1 MSEKP
6 KRQVH
11 RVWDEAERRRHGQQI
26 RERFAREREER
37 IREAKSAI
45 EEMLDQG
52 TTISQNEV
60 ARRTGISVGFINKH
74 LRSAIEKAKKQQK
87 EAAQKPCTTRSL
99 STLEKEVERLTLTN
113 RCLREQLSE
122 QKQMNKALLA
132 QVARVVDLE
141 DEVERLRIQNRELLA
156 YWQTSQ
162 EKVVNLSAQKTVNKT
177 INKQPSSVEKKV
189 SDTEPESQNTQPTD
203 QLSFSERVETELAE
217 LGIALNSTLKRK
229 IKSKPEQVIL
239 NAIEALKQA
248 WGNGTVIQS
257 PGGWLAEAIES
268 EWVKNESLQPT
279 PNCQF
284 EVKSNVP
291 KLELEPGEE
300 LASPEDLKALRSMFK
315 NSND

>member
-52 TTISQNEV
+52 ITISQNEV
-60 ARRTGISVGFINKH
+60 ARRTGMSVGFINKH
-74 LRSAIEKAKKQQK
+74 LRSAIEKAKKEQK
-87 EAAQKPCTTRSL
+87 EAAQKPRTTRSL
-99 STLEKEVERLTLTN
+99 TTLEKEVERLTLTN
-113 RCLREQLSE
+113 RRLREQLSE
-122 QKQMNKALLA
+122 QKQRNKVLLA

-141 DEVERLRIQNRELLA
+141 DDLERLRIQNRELLA

-162 EKVVNLSAQKTVNKT
+162 EKVVNLPAQKTVNKT
-177 INKQPSSVEKKV
+177 INQQPNSVEKKV
-189 SDTEPESQNTQPTD
+189 SDTERQNTRPTD
-203 QLSFSERVETELAE
+203 QLSFSKRVVTELAE

-229 IKSKPEQVIL
+229 LKSKPEQIIL

-248 WGNGTVIQS
+248 LERGAVIHS

-279 PNCQF
+279 PNHQS
-284 EVKSNVP
+284 EVKASASQP
-291 KLELEPGEE
+291 ALEAEEE
-300 LASPEDLKALRSMFK
+300 LASPEDLKALSSIFK
-315 NSND
+315 NSDD

>member
-1 MSEKP
+1 MSKKP

-52 TTISQNEV
+52 ITISQNEV

-87 EAAQKPCTTRSL
+87 QAAQKPRTTRSL
-99 STLEKEVERLTLTN
+99 TTLEKELERLTLTN
-113 RCLREQLSE
+113 RRLREKLSE
-122 QKQMNKALLA
+122 QKQRNKALLA
-132 QVARVVDLE
+132 QVAQVVDLE

-162 EKVVNLSAQKTVNKT
+162 EKVVNLPSQKKVNQP
-177 INKQPSSVEKKV
+177 INKQPNSVEKKV
-189 SDTEPESQNTQPTD
+189 SDTERQNTRPTN
-203 QLSFSERVETELAE
+203 QLSFSKRVVTELAE

-229 IKSKPEQVIL
+229 LKSKPEQVIL

-248 WGNGTVIQS
+248 LESGAVIHS
-257 PGGWLAEAIES
+257 PGGWLAEAIDS
-268 EWVKNESLQPT
+268 EWVKNESLEPASNSQS
-279 PNCQF
+279 
-284 EVKSNVP
+284 EVKSSTP
-291 KLELEPGEE
+291 QPELESEEE
-300 LASPEDLKALRSMFK
+300 LASPEDLKALISMLK
-315 NSND
+315 NADD

>member
-52 TTISQNEV
+52 ITISQNEV

-74 LRSAIEKAKKQQK
+74 LRLAIEKAKKQQR
-87 EAAQKPCTTRSL
+87 EAVHKPRTTRSL
-99 STLEKEVERLTLTN
+99 TTLEKEVERLTLTN
-113 RCLREQLSE
+113 RRLREQLDE
-122 QKQMNKALLA
+122 QKQINKALLA

-141 DEVERLRIQNRELLA
+141 DEVERLRTQNRELLA

-162 EKVVNLSAQKTVNKT
+162 EKVVNLPGQKTSHQG
-177 INKQPSSVEKKV
+177 INKPPSSLDKKI
-189 SDTEPESQNTQPTD
+189 SDTDCQNTQTTD
-203 QLSFSERVETELAE
+203 QLSFTKRIERELSE
-217 LGIALNSTLKRK
+217 LGITLNSTLKRK
-229 IKSKPEQVIL
+229 IKSKPEQVIV

-248 WGNGTVIQS
+248 WEKGTVIQS
-257 PGGWLAEAIES
+257 PGGWLAEAIDS
-268 EWVKNESLQPT
+268 EWVKNETLEPPSNPQS
-279 PNCQF
+279 
-284 EVKSNVP
+284 EVKSSVP
-291 KLELEPGEE
+291 QPELEAEEE
-300 LASPEDLKALRSMFK
+300 LASPEDLKALSSKFK
-315 NSND
+315 NSDG